1 MWSIVINA
9 LSIPMY
15 AVTFNMVSQMST
27 QLLFV
32 LMIYMLGT
40 VMSLGQDV
48 PILVLGMLGAQHM
61 KGMEHYDAVFHKLG
75 VMMVCLFALAYG
87 VWNGMRF
94 YYQYRNSH
102 AWRFTRADTEYVFQI
117 FQVGEHMVA
126 VIATLGYEFMF
137 TRKYA
142 RGDYDPVA
150 VKRVIQK
157 IKRTELKNIGIP
169 TTTTNLKHRRS

>member
-15 AVTFNMVSQMST
+15 AVTFNMVGQMST

-32 LMIYMLGT
+32 LMVYMLGT

-48 PILVLGMLGAQHM
+48 PILVLGMLGAQHI
-61 KGMEHYDAVFHKLG
+61 KGVEHRDAVVHKLE

-87 VWNGMRF
+87 VWNGIRF
-94 YYQYRNSH
+94 YYQYKNSH
-102 AWRFTRADTEYVFQI
+102 SWKFSRADTEHVFQI
-117 FQVGEHMVA
+117 FQLMEHIIA
-126 VIATLGYEFMF
+126 VVATLGYEFVF

-142 RGDYDPVA
+142 
-150 VKRVIQK
+150 
-157 IKRTELKNIGIP
+157 NIGYSPLVMKRIKQKVKNMNQNTQLGI
-169 TTTTNLKHRRS
+169 TTTTLKQRH